1 MSHKILSSQYAD
13 DIRKWEVLAAGPSDI
28 EEMQAEYES
37 ASDEL
42 FMHTMMSLRLLQK
55 EILETNWMFDSFES

>member
-13 DIRKWEVLAAGPSDI
+13 DIRKWEVLAAGSSDI